1 MKHRYFIAY
10 KPYGMLSQFTRSGN
24 RPVLGD
30 LGKFPKDVY
39 PVGRLDADSEGLLI
53 LTNDPVLHHRLLDPA
68 HGHARTY
75 LAQVEGIP
83 SEDGLAALAAGV
95 RITVR
100 GRPYT
105 TLPCT
110 VQRVLPPAGLP
121 ARLPPI
127 RFRKSVPDAWLALTI
142 TEGKNRQVRK
152 MTAAVGLPTL
162 RLIRVRIEHLE
173 LPSLTPG
180 TVHEQTRARIY
191 RGLGMHAPA

>member
-1 MKHRYFIAY
+1 MRHTYFIAY

-30 LGKFPKDVY
+30 LHAFPKDVY

-68 HGHARTY
+68 HRHARTY

-83 SEDGLAALAAGV
+83 TGESLAALAAGV

-100 GRPYT
+100 GQPYT

-110 VQRVLPPAGLP
+110 AQHVRPPAGLP
-121 ARLPPI
+121 ERQPPV
-127 RFRKSVPDAWLALTI
+127 RFRKSVPDSWLSLTI

-152 MTAAVGLPTL
+152 MTAAAGLPTL
-162 RLIRVRIEHLE
+162 RLIRVRIERLA
-173 LPSLTPG
+173 LPYWTPG
-180 TVHEQTRARIY
+180 TVHEWTRARVY
-191 RGLGMHAPA
+191 RGLGMHPPA